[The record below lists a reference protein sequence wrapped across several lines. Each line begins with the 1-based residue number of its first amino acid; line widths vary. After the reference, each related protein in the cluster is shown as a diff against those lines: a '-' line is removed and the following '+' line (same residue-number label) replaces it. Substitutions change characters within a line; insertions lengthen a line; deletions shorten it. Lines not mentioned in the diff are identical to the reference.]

1 MDFDALK
8 TSCFHSFKTE
18 IKGISLPQKF
28 TFPLFYTPHPLA
40 VLAANELQNYLEN
53 QVDFTHNFGINSST
67 EGLVIGKMFGVL
79 VVKDEENT
87 LGFLAAFSGKM
98 AGGNHHKGFV
108 PPVFDMLTE
117 DSFFL
122 EKSKPL
128 WILNAE
134 IDRLESNENYIQL
147 LEEAKNYE
155 KTYIDGLA
163 QLKAECK
170 ERKKI
175 RDAKR
180 KENPNDDSLTQQL
193 IRESQFD
200 NIKQV
205 NYRREGDEKKAF
217 LKAEIEKFES
227 EIEPLKKE
235 RRERSN
241 QLQSE
246 LFDQYTFLNQNLE
259 TKSLLKIFGSNPP
272 AGAGECAAPKLLHF
286 AFAHNL
292 SPVALAE
299 FWWGQ
304 SPKSE
309 VREHKQFYPACKS
322 KCEPILAHMLSATE
336 TDPNPLIQN
345 DFSGKEIKII
355 YEDPYFAAIHKPA
368 DFLSVPGISIRDS
381 VAERMRLKYP
391 DATGPL
397 IVHRLDMATS
407 GLLLIA
413 KNKEVHEQL
422 QSLFIRRK
430 VKKKYV
436 AILEGI
442 PKEKQGHIKL
452 PLRVDLDDRPR
463 QLVCYEYGKPAHT
476 EYEVVEVKDGKTRIH
491 FFPHTGRTHQ
501 LRMHAAHKDGLHC
514 PIVGDDLYGNSSNRL
529 YLHAAELHFI
539 HPITKE
545 EMHILCEPEF

>member
-155 KTYIDGLA
+155 KTYTDGLA

-381 VAERMRLKYP
+381 IAERMRLKYP

-413 KNKEVHEQL
+413 KSKEVHEQL

-514 PIVGDDLYGNSSNRL
+514 PIMGDDLYGNSSNRL
-529 YLHAAELHFI
+529 YLHAAELHFT

>member
-155 KTYIDGLA
+155 KTYTDGLA

-413 KNKEVHEQL
+413 KSKEVHEQL

-529 YLHAAELHFI
+529 YLHAAELHFT